1 MKSSQ
6 NSFDGV
12 LITPSEVLE
21 YLFCPRFIYFMN
33 CLSIPQHQ
41 EQRYKVLKGREVHKD
56 RLRINKEYLRK
67 KLGCVGKEV
76 DVYLASERYHLKG
89 IIDEVLHLKD
99 GTLAPLDYKYAQYK
113 DRIFKTYR
121 YQSVMYG
128 MLIKENYGL
137 DVNRGYI
144 CYVRSKNLVK
154 EIPIQEADIQEAVL
168 ILSDMLDIIQTG
180 FYPKRTKH
188 KAQCIDCCYRNI
200 CN

>member
-1 MKSSQ
+1 M
-6 NSFDGV
+6 
-12 LITPSEVLE
+12 
-21 YLFCPRFIYFMN
+21 
-33 CLSIPQHQ
+33 
-41 EQRYKVLKGREVHKD
+41 
-56 RLRINKEYLRK
+56 

-89 IIDEVLHLKD
+89 IIDEVLHLSD

-168 ILSDMLDIIQTG
+168 ILSNMLDIIQTG
-180 FYPKRTKH
+180 FYPKRTKY